1 MRDTQ
6 PVGDRVVADLRVDH
20 PVITHLQYQAT
31 VLLAEVPVVTE
42 LAAMVPPAE
51 DLRAEVIPEV
61 DQAAVDQAAV
71 DRVATALAD
80 IYLPTNT
87 VRATRATKFLAI
99 PLAVAINRCSAGRPL
114 LQTALGLR
122 SKALRQQKFN

>member
-51 DLRAEVIPEV
+51 DLRAEVIPE
-61 DQAAVDQAAV
+61 VDQAAV